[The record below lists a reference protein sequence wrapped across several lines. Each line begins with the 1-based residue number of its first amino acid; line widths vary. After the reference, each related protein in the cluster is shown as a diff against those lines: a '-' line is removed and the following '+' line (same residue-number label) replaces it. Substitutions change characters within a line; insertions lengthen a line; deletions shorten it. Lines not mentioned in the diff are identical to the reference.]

1 MSENKEVLPQLPDI
15 VGRTNW
21 LPFRKAGKLIFL
33 SGICGIKD
41 DGSTCDD
48 PKEQIKIAYDNF
60 ENTLREAGVGPENVV
75 MFNQYIGDDK
85 YYSKCLNFRNVFFG
99 ENLPA
104 CNDIVV
110 TLGHPSHIV
119 ELQCIVYKDD

>member
-48 PKEQIKIAYDNF
+48 PKEQIKIHPVYF
-60 ENTLREAGVGPENVV
+60 VQLR
-75 MFNQYIGDDK
+75 Y
-85 YYSKCLNFRNVFFG
+85 FF
-99 ENLPA
+99 L
-104 CNDIVV
+104 IHR
-110 TLGHPSHIV
+110 L
-119 ELQCIVYKDD
+119 